1 MSRVRRDKNSQ
12 RTVWLL
18 IFVAVSIFVI
28 IFFAARGR
36 FTAPLSS
43 TAVSGALAPFQRA
56 VSWAGSQINGATSA
70 VWEMVSAYYQNE
82 MLKNEVVQ
90 LRQQNLTAAEYAA
103 ENERL
108 RKLLGYK
115 QATGWFDMT
124 AAQVIGREQSAWTS
138 MIVVSRGSND
148 GIARNMPVVTE
159 KGLVGVVTEVSPN
172 ASKVQLIL
180 DPRCSVGTLVQRA
193 ESRVAGIVQGSIEDA
208 MTPNMINIPRNADVV
223 EGDTIITSGFGGIFP
238 KGIAVGTVKSLK
250 DDGGGLLEIAALET
264 AVDFQKLEDV
274 MIVTAVREA
283 PAAALKPPVQTPG
296 TETDRDGNFVGA
308 DAAGTEGRR
317 P

>member
-1 MSRVRRDKNSQ
+1 MNRVRRDKNSQ

-18 IFVAVSIFVI
+18 IFVAVSVFVI

-36 FTAPLSS
+36 FAAPISS
-43 TAVSGALAPFQRA
+43 KAVTGALAPFQRA
-56 VSWAGSQINGATSA
+56 VSWAGYRVNGVTSA

-108 RKLLGYK
+108 RNLLGYK
-115 QATGWFDMT
+115 QSAVQFDLQ
-124 AAQVIGREQSAWTS
+124 AAQVIGREQATWTS
-138 MIVVSRGSND
+138 VIVVNRGSGD
-148 GIARNMPVVTE
+148 GVARNMPVVTE

-180 DPRCSVGTLVQRA
+180 DPRCSVGTLIQRP

-208 MTPNMINIPRNADVV
+208 LKPSMINIPKNSDVV

-238 KGIAVGTVKSLK
+238 KGIMVGTVKALH
-250 DDGGGLLEIAALET
+250 DDGGGLLEVAVVEP

-274 MIVTAVREA
+274 LIITASREA
-283 PAAALKPPVQTPG
+283 SPVALTPPAQTPG
-296 TETDRDGNFVGA
+296 TETDRDGNFIKA
-308 DAAGTEGRR
+308 EGK
-317 P
+317 